1 MATNDDDPLD
11 PRLMEAIATLRD
23 TPPVE
28 DLWPEIAPQLTPRH
42 PAGMLLLR
50 WPTAIAAGLVIASA
64 SIGGTMLLLRAR
76 AVVPTATTTVQQAL
90 VLPAS
95 DVAAAHT
102 PADQALQQAIGQLE
116 ARLAGTEQ
124 GLDAKTREGI
134 RASLAALDQ
143 VIADAATLQRATPD
157 DPRRAQYL
165 TSALQKKLDVLRTV
179 TRRTAIRT

>member
-1 MATNDDDPLD
+1 MVTNDDDPLD

-23 TPPVE
+23 TPPAE

-42 PAGMLLLR
+42 PAGTFLLR

-64 SIGGTMLLLRAR
+64 SIGGTMLLLRSGT
-76 AVVPTATTTVQQAL
+76 VVPPAATAAQAAL
-90 VLPAS
+90 VTPAGNL
-95 DVAAAHT
+95 AAAHT

-116 ARLAGTEQ
+116 ARLASTETT
-124 GLDAKTREGI
+124 LDPKTREGI

-157 DPRRAQYL
+157 DPRSAHYL

>member
-1 MATNDDDPLD
+1 MAINDDDPLD

-23 TPPVE
+23 TPPAE

-42 PAGMLLLR
+42 PAGTFLLR

-64 SIGGTMLLLRAR
+64 SIGGTLLLLRSGT
-76 AVVPTATTTVQQAL
+76 VVPPATTAAQAAL
-90 VLPAS
+90 VTPAANL
-95 DVAAAHT
+95 AAAHT
-102 PADQALQQAIGQLE
+102 PADQALQQAISQLE
-116 ARLAGTEQ
+116 ARLASTETS
-124 GLDAKTREGI
+124 LDPKTREGI

-157 DPRRAQYL
+157 DPRSAHYL